1 MRKAVIDMGT
11 NTFNLLIADVGA
23 DSFRMKYATKE
34 PVLLG
39 MGGINDNRIS
49 EEAMARAHL
58 AVKKF
63 MRTCK
68 AFEIVPQN
76 VIAIGTSALRGAANS
91 DEFVSSMMRVFGIDI
106 QIISGEEEAN
116 YIFKGVKWTYDFAK
130 RGVIMDI
137 GGGSTEFIAANADG
151 IDEVVSLNIGVSRV
165 YQHFDHPE
173 TYSSEL
179 QSEILSYFDQCPQA
193 EMTNFKADTLIG
205 ASGSFETF
213 YEMIF
218 ESEWEAAPKTV
229 ELPMNE
235 LMRVLDWSI
244 ASTQKERNDHVWI
257 APIRKTMLPIAALQ
271 IKWAI
276 EKIGCQRVLISPYSL
291 KEGALH

>member
-11 NTFNLLIADVGA
+11 NTFNLLVADVNR
-23 DSFRMKYATKE
+23 DSFKAKYATKE

-68 AFEIVPQN
+68 AFEIVAED
-76 VIAIGTSALRGAANS
+76 VIAIGTSALRGAANA
-91 DEFVSSMMRVFGIDI
+91 DEFVASMKRVFGIDI
-106 QIISGEEEAN
+106 QIISGEAEAN
-116 YIFKGVKWTYDFAK
+116 YIFKGVKWTHDFAQPA
-130 RGVIMDI
+130 VIMDI
-137 GGGSTEFIAANADG
+137 GGGSTEFISADSNG
-151 IDEVVSLNIGVSRV
+151 IHDVVSLDIGVSRV

-173 TYSSEL
+173 TYSAAL
-179 QSEILSYFDQCPQA
+179 QADILSYFDQCPRS
-193 EMTNFKADTLIG
+193 EMANFRADILIG

-244 ASTQKERNDHVWI
+244 TSTQKERNEHVWI
-257 APIRKTMLPIAALQ
+257 AQIRKTMLPVAALQ

-276 EKIGCQRVLISPYSL
+276 QKIQCQRVLISPYSL